1 MSHFTEW
8 KLEDVQQEIDGP
20 LTDVV
25 GEDGLA
31 SNEAFVEDG
40 DHWQDGDNWF
50 GAGKD
55 DASTWEASTKA
66 KVERQFTPV
75 DLIGEALDR
84 VRDALL
90 KNEPSIELAP
100 VDETAEELTDEQ
112 ARESDQILR
121 ELARWWDAKRLWPKL
136 GEAVRRARWST
147 RGTLRMW
154 VPPGRLNNGALP
166 TGLTFADALDILDIT
181 DPKPSEAAVIVD
193 EETQERVAV
202 FLFTDDANQA
212 QAELWWA
219 GNPDAERSETEGA
232 TYFRRLGGSSDE
244 DADAAVTFIPGTGG
258 HLPIAQ
264 MEGSL
269 LITDAVRRQQNRLNH
284 FESLL
289 NRSAETAGFPERYI
303 VNAKPRGLWLTTP
316 PSGAPALDEKDYKG
330 TTYYLH
336 ESSLDLGAGIT
347 VNLEG
352 IDMPD
357 SDGGER
363 VATPSVV
370 FRDPT
375 DPEYVI
381 KSAQHAKN
389 SLLRQVKQ
397 GHLINTSQ
405 AEASGTA
412 YEQARADHENDLA
425 GTRVELE
432 SMLREFLTAAIA
444 WAGAMSS
451 EAAGILDKWR
461 LVVQLN
467 VNSGPLTADQRSQ
480 TVSEW
485 KDGLISRE
493 TALSKLGVD
502 DVPAEL
508 DRLREEERA
517 GLDLRSKQAE
527 IITRLMVAIPELEP
541 EAAVKFAGL
550 DPEDPDDAELIGL
563 LQRAGPR
570 PRAA

>member
-8 KLEDVQQEIDGP
+8 KLEDLRQELDRP

-25 GEDGLA
+25 GDEGLDA
-31 SNEAFVEDG
+31 NEAFVEDG

-55 DASTWEASTKA
+55 DETTWEASTKA

-75 DLIGEALDR
+75 DLIGESLDR

-90 KNEPSIELAP
+90 KTEPSVELAP
-100 VDETAEELTDEQ
+100 VEETAELTDEQ
-112 ARESDQILR
+112 AREADQILR
-121 ELARWWDAKRLWPKL
+121 EMARWWDSKRLWPKL

-154 VPPGRLNNGALP
+154 IPPGRLTNGALP
-166 TGLTFADALDILDIT
+166 TGLTFAQALDVLDIT
-181 DPKPSEAAVIVD
+181 DPKPSEAAVLVD
-193 EETQERVAV
+193 EATQERVAI
-202 FLFTDDANQA
+202 FLFTDEANNTT
-212 QAELWWA
+212 AELWWA
-219 GNPDAERSETEGA
+219 GNPDSDRGEQEGV
-232 TYFRRLGGSSDE
+232 TYFRRLGGSDE
-244 DADAAVTFIPGTGG
+244 EEGAGAAMFIPNTGG

-289 NRSAETAGFPERYI
+289 NRCAETAGFPERYI
-303 VNAKPRGLWLTTP
+303 VNAKPRGIWLPTP
-316 PSGAPALDEKDYKG
+316 PAGKPALDEKQYKG
-330 TTYYLH
+330 TTWYLH
-336 ESSLDLGAGIT
+336 ESALDLGAGVT

-352 IDMPD
+352 LDVPD

-363 VATPSVV
+363 LATPSIM

-375 DPEYVI
+375 DPDYVI

-389 SLLRQVKQ
+389 TLLRQVKQ
-397 GHLINTSQ
+397 GHLVNTAQ
-405 AEASGTA
+405 AEASGLA

-461 LVVQLN
+461 LVIQLS
-467 VNSGPLTADQRSQ
+467 VNSGPLTAAQRQQ
-480 TVSEW
+480 TVAEW

-517 GLDLRSKQAE
+517 GLDLRAKQAE

-563 LQRAGPR
+563 LVRAGPR
-570 PRAA
+570 AA